1 MTEKKEIETKVA
13 RGEVGA
19 RERGGGADSG
29 VFLVFGK

>member
-1 MTEKKEIETKVA
+1 MTEKKETETKVA

-19 RERGGGADSG
+19 REREGGVW